1 MKKILI
7 ATGIFYPDI
16 GGPASYSKLVGEEMS
31 KMTKVELI
39 TYSSV
44 KNHSDDQYSPF
55 KINRVWK
62 KWPWFLR
69 HIIYFLKIFSRAKKY
84 DVLYALNT
92 LYAGLSCYYAA
103 RAFKK
108 KFYIRIV
115 GDYAW
120 QVAQE
125 KGKTDLG
132 IDDFQKSEKHGKIKS
147 LYELQRKVCKNADKV
162 IVPSEYLKKIVIGW
176 GVSEKKIFVI
186 YNGVDFKP
194 ANIEK
199 EEARKELGISGNIIL
214 SAGRLAPWKG
224 FRMLIKMMSELTEI
238 NQFARLV
245 IVGDGPD
252 RDLLES
258 MIKNLKLDKKVYLV
272 GIKSKEELAIYLAAA
287 DMFVL
292 NTGYE
297 GFSHQ
302 ILEVM
307 VAGVPIITTNVGGNK
322 EIMVHG
328 ENGLVVEYNDE
339 FGLLAAIKTI
349 WRKPEIGK
357 KITNRAK
364 KSVGLFNPDKMIE
377 QSISLLIT

>member
-1 MKKILI
+1 MKKILL

-16 GGPASYSKLVGEEMS
+16 GGPASYGKLIGEELS
-31 KMTKVELI
+31 KITKTELI

-44 KNHSDDQYSPF
+44 KNHSDDQYLPF
-55 KINRVWK
+55 KVNRVWK
-62 KWPWFLR
+62 KWPWFIR
-69 HIIYFLKIFSRAKKY
+69 HLIYFLKIFSRAKHY

-92 LYAGLSCYYAA
+92 LNAGLSCYYAA
-103 RAFKK
+103 QTFKK
-108 KFYIRIV
+108 KFYVRIV

-132 IDDFQKSEKHGKIKS
+132 IDEFQKSEKRGKIKS

-162 IVPSEYLKKIVIGW
+162 IVPSEYLKKIVMGW
-176 GVSEKKIFVI
+176 GVPENNLVVI
-186 YNGVDFKP
+186 YNGVNFKP
-194 ANIEK
+194 ADMEK
-199 EEARKELGISGNIIL
+199 EEARKQIGISGNIIL

-224 FRMLIKMMSELTEI
+224 FRMLIKMMPELIEM

-252 RDLLES
+252 QDLLKS
-258 MIKNLKLDKKVYLV
+258 MIKNLKLEKKVYLV
-272 GIKSKEELAIYLAAA
+272 GAKSKEELAIYLAAA
-287 DMFVL
+287 DLFVL

-307 VAGVPIITTNVGGNK
+307 AAGIPIVTTNVGGNK
-322 EIMVHG
+322 EIMEHG
-328 ENGLVVEYNDE
+328 ENGLIVEYNDE
-339 FGLLAAIKTI
+339 FGLVAAVKTI
-349 WRKPEIGK
+349 WERPEVGR
-357 KITNRAK
+357 KITNRARR
-364 KSVGLFNPDKMIE
+364 SVGLFNPDQMVE
-377 QSISLLIT
+377 QIVTLLMS